1 MKLRIRTDEPK
12 GNSLEDVFSSFI
24 VHKAACNNSPATLNN
39 YQDLLRTLR
48 KYIDVTAPLEDLTKR
63 KLDGMVVLMR
73 QGGLANN
80 SIATYVRL
88 TNTFLA
94 WCREEG
100 LTTIQWHNI
109 QEQETVIEIYSDEEL
124 ARLLKRPPA
133 NCQFTIFR
141 SWVIICFLMN
151 CGCRAASVRAV
162 LNKDVDLDKKQVT
175 LRHTKT
181 KKIQVVPLCSQM
193 IPILKEYMMIR
204 KGKQEDFLF
213 CDQYGDQLSESAL
226 RQSIAR
232 YNRARRVSKTS
243 IHAFRHTFAH
253 KYLVD
258 CHGNALMLQKILG
271 HSTLRMTRRYCDLFD
286 QDIAKGFDE
295 NSPLA
300 QILVVKKKIQK

>member
-12 GNSLEDVFSSFI
+12 SESLEDVFASFI
-24 VHKAACNNSPATLNN
+24 IHKVACNNSPATLNN
-39 YQDLLRTLR
+39 YKDLLRTLS
-48 KYIDVTAPLEDLTKR
+48 KYTDVTAPLEDLTKR
-63 KLDGMVVLMR
+63 KLDGIVVAMR
-73 QGGLANN
+73 NNGLANN
-80 SIATYVRL
+80 SIATYVREI
-88 TNTFLA
+88 NTFLS

-100 LTTIQWHNI
+100 LITLQWHNI
-109 QEQETVIEIYSDEEL
+109 QERETVIEIYSDEEL

-151 CGCRAASVRAV
+151 CGCRSASLRAV
-162 LNKDVDLDKKQVT
+162 LNKDVDLNKKQVT
-175 LRHTKT
+175 FRHTKT

-193 IPILKEYMMIR
+193 VSILKEYTSIR
-204 KGKQEDFLF
+204 KGGQEAFLF
-213 CDQYGDQLSESAL
+213 CDQYGEQLSESAL

-232 YNRARRVSKTS
+232 YNRARGVSKTS

-258 CHGNALMLQKILG
+258 CHGNALTLQKILG
-271 HSTLRMTRRYCDLFD
+271 HSTLRMTRRYCELFD
-286 QDIAKGFDE
+286 QDISEGYDE

-300 QILVVKKKIQK
+300 QVLKVKRKIQK